1 MVNRRNYR
9 WIKEHLKYLE
19 EVKQLD
25 SRSIGRYWSYLRH
38 LLLWAGDVLF
48 SRIVNVRPTFPTYL
62 KNVRAYG
69 DGDFLA
75 PASLKKVINT
85 SKRFFIWAKM
95 AYPSEFRLVTKA
107 WIDGLVVPR
116 RDVPPTPDH
125 EFVTLEEAILLATL
139 EVDENDLA
147 LQRDRA
153 GVSMLYLSGM
163 RGGALATLPIEAVD
177 VDAREIRQWPSLGVR
192 TKGRKSATTYLLEIP
207 ELLTVVREW
216 DTFVRAKL
224 PPTAMWYTPTVS
236 KWGQQRLS
244 TDPPGD
250 NRHIALAKRVRKF
263 FILAGLPYKS
273 PHKFRHGH
281 AVYGLLRARD
291 MADYKA
297 VSMNLMHATV
307 DVTDGI
313 YAPPSRDEVHR
324 RIAQMSERALTSL
337 LADTNS
343 AALSRNVSN
352 AYLVSAL
359 GVAAERLSSQVE

>member
-1 MVNRRNYR
+1 MVNRSNYR
-9 WIKEHLKYLE
+9 WVNEHLQYLE

-25 SRSIGRYWSYLRH
+25 RRSVGRYWSYLRH
-38 LLLWAGDVLF
+38 LLLWADGVLL
-48 SRIVNVRPTFPTYL
+48 SRIVNVRPTFPSYL

-69 DGDFLA
+69 DGDPLA
-75 PASLKKVINT
+75 PESLKKIVNT
-85 SKRFFIWAKM
+85 SKRFFIWAKLV
-95 AYPSEFRLVTKA
+95 YPSEFRSVTRA
-107 WIDGLVVPR
+107 WIDTLVAPR
-116 RDVPPTPDH
+116 RDGPPAPDH

-139 EVDENDLA
+139 EIDEDNLA
-147 LQRDRA
+147 LRRDRA

-163 RGGALATLPIEAVD
+163 RGGALASLPIEAVD
-177 VDAREIRQWPSLGVR
+177 VDAREVRQWPSLGVR

-207 ELLTVVREW
+207 QLLTVVREW
-216 DTFVRAKL
+216 DAFVRAQL

-236 KWGQQRLS
+236 KWGQQKLS
-244 TDPPGD
+244 TNAPGD
-250 NRHIALAKRVRKF
+250 NRNVALAKRVRKLF
-263 FILAGLPYKS
+263 AAAGLPYKS

-313 YAPPSRDEVHR
+313 YAPPSSDEVRR
-324 RIAQMSERALTSL
+324 RITQMSERSSTPLPAGIEP
-337 LADTNS
+337 
-343 AALSRNVSN
+343 AALSCNVSN

-359 GVAAERLSSQVE
+359 GIAAERLSS

>member
-9 WIKEHLKYLE
+9 WVREYLE
-19 EVKQLD
+19 YLDEVKQLN

-38 LLLWAGDVLF
+38 LLFWADDVLF
-48 SRIVNVRPTFPTYL
+48 SRIVNVRPTFPSYL

-69 DGDFLA
+69 DGDLLA
-75 PASLKKVINT
+75 PESLKKIVNT

-95 AYPSEFRLVTKA
+95 TYPSEFRLVARA
-107 WIDGLVVPR
+107 WIDTLVVPR
-116 RDVPPTPDH
+116 RDVPPVPDH
-125 EFVTLEEAILLATL
+125 EFVTLEETVLLATL
-139 EVDENDLA
+139 EIDEDNLA
-147 LQRDRA
+147 LRRDRA

-163 RGGALATLPIEAVD
+163 RGGALASLPIEAVD
-177 VDAREIRQWPSLGVR
+177 VDAREVRQWPSLGVK

-207 ELLTVVREW
+207 ELLSVVKEW
-216 DTFVRAKL
+216 DAFVRAQL

-236 KWGQQRLS
+236 QWGQQRLS
-244 TDPPGD
+244 ANPPGD
-250 NRHIALAKRVRKF
+250 NRNIALVKRVRKLF
-263 FILAGLPYKS
+263 AAVGLPYKS

-307 DVTDGI
+307 EVTDGI
-313 YAPPSRDEVHR
+313 YAPPSKDEIRR
-324 RIAQMSERALTSL
+324 RITQMSERSSTPLS
-337 LADTNS
+337 ADIDPATF
-343 AALSRNVSN
+343 SRNVSN

-359 GVAAERLSSQVE
+359 GIAAERLSS